1 MRRIRKRCIGFASV
15 SLSLVLGACST
26 STPTVLDDGGSYSA
40 TRFNNILVIGV
51 ADDYEGRS
59 KFERKL
65 ASELRTSGAKAT
77 ALYAA
82 AGGNKP
88 IDREAIST
96 LVEANGYDSV
106 LISKVLNRDSRV
118 SLQPGSSATKS
129 VRKDG
134 GAIDLFRY
142 DYVELNEPATLDM
155 KLSLTISTE
164 LFAAVDSRLIW
175 AIESEISNKALDD
188 LINEASD
195 KIARRLKRDNLIGP

>member
-1 MRRIRKRCIGFASV
+1 MRRIRKRSIGVATV
-15 SLSLVLGACST
+15 ILSLAFSACST
-26 STPTVLDDGGSYSA
+26 STPTVSDGGGSYGA
-40 TRFNNILVIGV
+40 TRFSNILVIGV

-59 KFERKL
+59 TFERKL
-65 ASELRTSGAKAT
+65 ASELRTTGAKAT

-88 IDREAIST
+88 IEREAISA

-106 LISKVLNRDSRV
+106 LISRVLNRDSEV
-118 SLQPGSSATKS
+118 SLKAGSSTTKT

-134 GAIDLFRY
+134 RAINLFRY
-142 DYVELNEPATLDM
+142 DYVELNEPAMLDM

-175 AIESEISNKALDD
+175 AIESEITNKELDD
-188 LINEASD
+188 LINEASTT
-195 KIARRLKRDNLIGP
+195 IARRLKKEKLIGP